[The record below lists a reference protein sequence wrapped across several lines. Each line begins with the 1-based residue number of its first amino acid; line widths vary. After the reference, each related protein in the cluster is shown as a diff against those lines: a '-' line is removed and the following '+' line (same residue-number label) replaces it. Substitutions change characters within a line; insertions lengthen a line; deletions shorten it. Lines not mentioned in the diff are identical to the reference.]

1 MVPTILVIRGDRGD
15 KLHGSSRLE
24 SVATDETQMKH
35 GNSVGSRLLQFT
47 AVAAIAGIALS
58 AAVVAQNAI
67 IVGPNGA
74 VMDSIMAS
82 VDLPSDRTM
91 ARGIER
97 AKDRIAEGEY
107 SQAIRFLD
115 EVLAGAQDS
124 FIAVG
129 ETGEHVGLKET
140 ASAMIRDLPADG
152 RAMYQSTFGPVAKK
166 KLADAL
172 ASGDM
177 SGLREVAQHYF
188 YTPAGYEAALLVA
201 QQEAD
206 SGRHLSAG
214 LLYQQLLD
222 TPEAASRLNPQLA
235 ILAAKSKLAAGDAE
249 EASKL
254 LSGLNSLR
262 ATTVEIAG
270 RKEQLSTMAAD
281 PLAWLKRIVGTP
293 RESSS
298 LPEDQWLMPRGN
310 PERNGHAV
318 GGLPHV
324 RIRWEARLLS
334 HPQFE
339 TVHDELWATLAQ
351 REMPLPSA
359 GTPLAIG
366 DTIVATTA
374 HNVVAIDFK
383 TGKRI
388 WQTQPQR
395 VTEFEQLVN
404 YTGNATAGVGGQI
417 DTNTH
422 QSQAFARRVWEDYLY
437 NSISSDGEH
446 VFVIRDLKLPE
457 FNEIDSWAPFRGE
470 MGNDGD
476 GYANRLCAYD
486 LATQGKLVW
495 EIDGAENS
503 GELAGAYFLGAPVV
517 VDDNLYCLAEIKS
530 AIHLVAI
537 ARKTGAVAWV
547 QQLAGLQNGI
557 EIDPLRRMQAAM
569 PSYSSGILV
578 CPTGAGVVIGIN
590 LEKKALAW
598 AYQYETNRNPMTI
611 RLRENGR
618 MIQQDYQWLEGAAV
632 LASGCVLLSPPESNY
647 LHCLDL
653 VTGKFRW
660 KAERGDG
667 MYVAGVE
674 GERVLVVGT
683 GTITALYLSDGKPA
697 WSQTAALK
705 DDVMPSGRGFFSDGK
720 YFLPLTS
727 SEVVAIDLAD
737 GNVVERTQSR
747 AGIVLGNLVAHQGA
761 ILSQNGKFLER
772 FDQID
777 VLRDY
782 TESRLAEDPD
792 DFDALRTLGE
802 LTYNE
807 GKVSE
812 AIKLLEK
819 AYGIAPDDKRIR
831 EVLGEALLEAI
842 EQDFAKYQDRLPQL
856 REILTD
862 SPGGML
868 SLLRIEGEGLLEL
881 DEPLKSFEACVQI
894 QQSPNQTELLAID
907 AAHQASVDSWLR
919 AQIGEIWNR
928 ADADAKTKIS
938 ARVTE
943 LFEGMPEDRR
953 DEFVKTFG
961 AAFGNANELLLDRAE
976 EFAAKNEWLQAQ
988 QIYLDYVE
996 TDNPSRGAA
1005 VATCS
1010 KMLHEMGWGREAA
1023 GFDELLAGPLSDVVC
1038 LEGKTGEKC
1047 LDAWAGSPP
1056 KQLFDWPYGKVEVE
1070 QPPMVNAAAAQRL
1083 NTPLVEV
1090 RLERSDS
1097 VLERCNLYY
1106 SFRTGEL
1113 IVRDPTGRE
1122 IFRKG
1127 LGESDRQMFD
1137 RGMYAVSRGNLVI
1150 VSFGHHI
1157 IAVDTS
1163 GGKDKPA
1170 VLWSKQ
1176 TIRNNVD
1183 RFRQQLSSLRSGTE
1197 RPGTHRTPRSQ
1208 AENRWIGVLGPISSD
1223 SFVYQ
1228 DQRGLVCVDSLTG
1241 RIRWTRTD
1249 SPNACQLFGNE
1260 ETVVALEE
1268 QTSKAQAYNMA
1279 DGRKIGEVEIPR
1291 WHEQVSTRG
1300 LDVVGWERTARGECR
1315 LSSRD
1320 VMSGSVHWHHQFARG
1335 SHLDVALN
1343 RYVAVVEPIGRY
1355 VVIDTTDGSVLVDQK
1370 FTPLPHIRD
1379 VHLFAGTDNFVVA
1392 VGVAPAQVANNR
1404 VQQQY
1409 MSTLDFVAFDGQLMA
1424 FDAKSGEPLWSRPAD
1439 VVHQSLMI
1447 SQPLDAPIITFVG
1460 NHRRQDANGTHQLMN
1475 LLLLEKVSGR
1485 VLFADDSLPYSANYF
1500 VVSTF
1505 DESNEVLVEM
1515 ANRMVK
1521 LKFTDAPRPP
1531 EPPAQSSADDQSTD
1545 GPTGLYKILKRL
1557 GGGR

>member
-1 MVPTILVIRGDRGD
+1 
-15 KLHGSSRLE
+15 
-24 SVATDETQMKH
+24 MKH
-35 GNSVGSRLLQFT
+35 GKSVGSRPLRFFSLL
-47 AVAAIAGIALS
+47 IGLS
-58 AAVVAQNAI
+58 AFAVSAALAQNAI
-67 IVGPNGA
+67 IVGPNGT
-74 VMDSIMAS
+74 VMDSMMTS

-115 EVLAGAQDS
+115 EVLAGGQDS
-124 FIAVG
+124 FMAVG

-152 RAMYQSTFGPVAKK
+152 REMYQSTFGPVAKK
-166 KLADAL
+166 KLTDAL
-172 ASGDM
+172 QSGDAAL
-177 SGLREVAQHYF
+177 LREVAQHYF

-222 TPEAASRLNPQLA
+222 TPEAATRLNPQLA
-235 ILAAKSKLAAGDAE
+235 ILAAKSKLAAGDADG
-249 EASKL
+249 AAKL
-254 LSGLNSLR
+254 LSDLNSLR
-262 ATTVEIAG
+262 ANTVEIAG
-270 RKEQLSTMAAD
+270 RKEQLSTLKAD

-293 RESSS
+293 EQANAV
-298 LPEDQWLMPRGN
+298 PEDQWLMARGN
-310 PERNGHAV
+310 AARNGHAV

-339 TVHDELWATLAQ
+339 TVHDELWSTLQQ
-351 REMPLPSA
+351 RDLPLPSA

-366 DTIVATTA
+366 DTIISTTA
-374 HNVVAIDFK
+374 HNVVAVDFK

-404 YTGNATAGVGGQI
+404 YSSGNAATGMVGQF
-417 DTNTH
+417 DTNAH
-422 QSQAFARRVWEDYLY
+422 PAQAFARRVWEDYLY

-457 FNEIDSWAPFRGE
+457 FNEIDTWAPFGGE

-486 LATQGKLVW
+486 MATQGKLVW
-495 EIDGAENS
+495 EIDGAEDT

-537 ARKTGAVAWV
+537 ARSTGDVAWV

-557 EIDPLRRMQAAM
+557 EMDPLRRMQAAM

-618 MIQQDYQWLEGAAV
+618 MMHQDYQWLDGAAV
-632 LASGCVLLSPPESNY
+632 LAKGCVLLSPPESNY

-667 MYVAGVE
+667 MFVAGVE
-674 GERVLVVGT
+674 GDRVLVIGNR
-683 GTITALYLSDGKPA
+683 TISALNLSDGKPA
-697 WSQTAALK
+697 WTQTAALK
-705 DDVMPSGRGFFSDGK
+705 NDVMPSGRGFFSSGK

-727 SEVVAIDLAD
+727 SEVIAIDLAD
-737 GNVVERTQSR
+737 GNVAERTQSR
-747 AGIVLGNLVAHQGA
+747 AGIVLGNLIAHQGA

-782 TESRLAEDPD
+782 TESRLAEDAD

-807 GKVSE
+807 GKLDK
-812 AIKLLEK
+812 AIELLEK

-842 EQDFAKYQDRLPQL
+842 EQDFATFQDRLPQL
-856 REILTD
+856 REILAD
-862 SPGGML
+862 SPSGML
-868 SLLRIEGEGLLEL
+868 SLLRIEAEGLLQL

-894 QQSPNQTELLAID
+894 QRSPSQTLPSQTELLTID
-907 AAHQASVDSWLR
+907 NDHQASVDSWLR
-919 AQIGEIWNR
+919 AQVGEIWNR
-928 ADADAKTKIS
+928 ADADSKEKIS
-938 ARVTE
+938 VRVNE
-943 LFEGMPEDRR
+943 LFEELPAERR
-953 DEFVKTFG
+953 DDFVRTFG
-961 AAFGNANELLLDRAE
+961 TAVGIADELLFDRAE
-976 EFAAKNEWLQAQ
+976 ELSKNKEWLQSQ
-988 QIYLDYVE
+988 QIFLDYVNSD
-996 TDNPSRGAA
+996 TPQRAAA
-1005 VATCS
+1005 VAMCS
-1010 KMLHEMGWGREAA
+1010 RMLHEQGWSRSAA
-1023 GFDELLAGPLSDVVC
+1023 GFDEILAGPLADEVC
-1038 LEGKTGEKC
+1038 LDGKTGTKC
-1047 LDAWAGSPP
+1047 LEAWRGAPP

-1070 QPPMVNAAAAQRL
+1070 QPPMMNAAASQRL
-1083 NTPLVEV
+1083 HSPLVEV

-1106 SFRTGEL
+1106 SFRTGDL
-1113 IVRDPTGRE
+1113 IVRDPAGRE
-1122 IFRKG
+1122 IFRKV
-1127 LGESDRQMFD
+1127 LGEDRPMFD

-1150 VSFGHHI
+1150 VSFGSHVTAI
-1157 IAVDTS
+1157 DTS
-1163 GGKDKPA
+1163 GDKDKPA
-1170 VLWSKQ
+1170 VLWNKP
-1176 TIRNNVD
+1176 TVRNNVD
-1183 RFRQQLSSLRSGTE
+1183 RFRQQLSSSRSGIE

-1208 AENRWIGVLGPISSD
+1208 AENRWIGVLGPMTSD

-1228 DQRGLVCVDSLTG
+1228 DQRGLVCVDSLSG

-1249 SPNACQLFGNE
+1249 SPNACQLFGDE
-1260 ETVVALEE
+1260 QTVIALEE
-1268 QTSKAQAYNMA
+1268 GTTKAQAYSMA
-1279 DGRKIGEVEIPR
+1279 DGRSLGEVEIPR
-1291 WHEQVSTRG
+1291 WHEQVASDG
-1300 LDVVGWERTARGECR
+1300 LDVVSWERTTRGECR
-1315 LSSRD
+1315 LASKD
-1320 VMSGSVHWHHQFARG
+1320 VMTGSVHWHHQFARG

-1370 FTPLPHIRD
+1370 FSPLPHIRD
-1379 VHLFAGTDNFVVA
+1379 VHLYAGTGNFVLA
-1392 VGVAPAQVANNR
+1392 VGVAPAQRANNR
-1404 VQQQY
+1404 MQQNY
-1409 MSTLDFVAFDGQLMA
+1409 IGNMDFVPFDGQIMA

-1439 VVHQSLMI
+1439 VAHQSLMI
-1447 SQPLDAPIITFVG
+1447 SQPLDAPVITFVG

-1475 LLLLEKVSGR
+1475 LLLLEKASGR

-1500 VVSTF
+1500 VISTF

-1515 ANRMVK
+1515 ANRLVK

-1531 EPPAQSSADDQSTD
+1531 EPPAHASSGDESTD
-1545 GPTGLYKILKRL
+1545 GPSGLYKILKRL